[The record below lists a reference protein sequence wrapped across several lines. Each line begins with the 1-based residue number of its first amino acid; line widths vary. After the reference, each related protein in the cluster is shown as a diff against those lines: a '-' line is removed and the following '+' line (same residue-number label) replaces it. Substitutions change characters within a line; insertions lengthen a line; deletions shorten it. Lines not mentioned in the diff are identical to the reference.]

1 MAIIRAPRPDTG
13 YTIIRN
19 DVLRDARLSYRAR
32 GLLAEIL
39 SRPDNWRIDSR
50 QLADHAKE
58 GREAIR
64 TALREI
70 EAAGYI
76 KRAKRQDP
84 DTGQWTT
91 DTTVY
96 DTPVADTVEA
106 PTPGEPA
113 PRNPT
118 PGNPYSGFL
127 GTNRKNIK
135 KEHKEASSPRS
146 KSAVGRDGLPTGEK
160 AATTTDET
168 EHSIT
173 LTRVVDAWKNA
184 ATGKSAQA
192 PAEVRRI
199 ASTALANGVAETAL
213 TAALIAIAREGH
225 AVKDWRLTEALNP
238 QPRRASAVRKTR
250 TLAADAKYTREA
262 YEDTAL

>member
-1 MAIIRAPRPDTG
+1 MAIIRAPRPDSG

-76 KRAKRQDP
+76 KRTKRQDP
-84 DTGQWTT
+84 DTGRWTT
-91 DTTVY
+91 DTVVY
-96 DTPVADTVEA
+96 DTPVADITD
-106 PTPGEPA
+106 
-113 PRNPT
+113 NPT
-118 PGNPYSGFL
+118 PGNPAPGNPYSGSL
-127 GTNRKNIK
+127 GANRKNIK
-135 KEHKEASSPRS
+135 KDYKEASSPRS
-146 KSAVGRDGLPTGEK
+146 KSAVGKDGLPTGEK
-160 AATTTDET
+160 AATKTDEKADST
-168 EHSIT
+168 AI
-173 LTRVVDAWKNA
+173 TRVVDAWKNA
-184 ATGKSAQA
+184 AAGKSAQA
-192 PAEVRRI
+192 PGEVRRI
-199 ASTALANGVAETAL
+199 ASTALANGCDESAL
-213 TAALIAIAREGH
+213 TAAVTAIARDGH

-238 QPRRASAVRKTR
+238 QPRAKTPVRKTR
-250 TLAADAKYTREA
+250 TLAADVAYTREA
-262 YEDTAL
+262 YGSTDL